1 MAAHPLIGEWREA
14 FQLFDKSGNGNLDM
28 EESAKVMRS
37 LGLKPSQ
44 ADMQQ
49 VFGTFDTDKKGRL
62 NFDQFCAAMNKLS
75 EVKEDDQEEIRQ
87 AFSVFDK
94 DMNGMISTNELRF
107 VLMEMG
113 EKMTEEE
120 VNMVLSEADPN
131 NTGHINYQPWVTMML
146 NK

>member
-1 MAAHPLIGEWREA
+1 
-14 FQLFDKSGNGNLDM
+14 
-28 EESAKVMRS
+28 
-37 LGLKPSQ
+37 
-44 ADMQQ
+44 
-49 VFGTFDTDKKGRL
+49 
-62 NFDQFCAAMNKLS
+62 MNKLS

-94 DMNGMISTNELRF
+94 DMNGKRGWFDSNTGALNDGLVIHSSNCLLYLGMISTNELRF